1 MRSDPERSRALS
13 LATGARLGPYEIVAP
28 IGAGGMGEVYRAR
41 DARLGRD
48 VAIKVLPTAFAEDAE
63 RLARFEREARLLA
76 ALNHSNIAHVYG
88 FETASVAEGR
98 RAHFLAMELVEGE
111 DLAERL
117 KRGPVPVDEAIAIA
131 RQVAEALEGAHEKGI
146 VHRDLKPGN
155 IKLAPD
161 GKVKVLDFGLAKA
174 WDGPGASSADLS
186 QSPTLAHTGTAAG
199 LILGTAAYMSPEQAR
214 GKSVDK
220 RSDIWAF
227 GVVLYEMLS
236 GRQPFAGETVSDVLA
251 GVLKTEID
259 LGKLPESTPPAIRR
273 LLRRCLERDL
283 KRRLHD
289 IADARIVLEDVVSGI
304 DGEATAAASGGSV
317 VATRARRASLPWLAA
332 FVVTA
337 AGAGL
342 AGYLARGR
350 GTAPVEPMRLAI
362 QLGAGQELG
371 TGGELD
377 DRLLARR
384 QQPRLLGTRGR
395 EAEPLPSP
403 AGGAEATPIPGTE
416 GGDSPFFSPDGRW
429 IGFVAESQMRK
440 VPAEGGR
447 PFSLGEARGA
457 GGSAWLPDD
466 TIVYAPIYSE
476 GLYRVP
482 AEGGS
487 PERLTTPDHEG
498 GELGHWWPE
507 PLPGGQ
513 RVLFTAFRT
522 PVDRSRIGVLDLAT
536 REVRWVVDGGFFG
549 RYVSSG
555 HLLYAKG
562 QRLYA
567 LPFDPVAATA
577 GGAAVAVVDDVHASQ
592 TSGYAQVAVSSRG
605 TLAYVSESLGNPL
618 RELVWIDRTGR
629 AVAAT
634 SDLRRFLSASLS
646 PDGRRAALTI
656 QGESRD
662 LWTLSLERGTLS
674 RLTSGEGTEYDPVW
688 TRDGKE
694 LLYVV
699 DRPPYELHRI
709 AAGAPDSGRPLWDE
723 PAKLDTN
730 RVAVSPDGRTIA
742 FTRTEEKTGAN
753 LYARPIDGSEPP
765 QHDPRQPR
773 RRALCLV
780 FPRRPLHRLPV
791 GRDRAPGGLRRG
803 DPGLRGAGPGVLRRR
818 ERAPVGRQR
827 RDLLPARRRGPGR
840 RGSPSRAPRVRRAAL
855 SLRLPD
861 RRRGQRRIADVR
873 RHARRRARP
882 GGDHSGPSR
891 PRRIE
896 IVTDWTSELARLAPR
911 GGR

>member
-1 MRSDPERSRALS
+1 MGLS
-13 LATGARLGPYEIVAP
+13 PGSRLGPYEILAP
-28 IGAGGMGEVYRAR
+28 LGAGGMGEVYRAR
-41 DARLGRD
+41 DPRLGRD
-48 VAIKVLPTAFAEDAE
+48 VAIKVLPIAFAEDAE

-117 KRGPVPVDEAIAIA
+117 KRGPVPVDEAVAVA

-174 WDGPGASSADLS
+174 WDGPGSSSADLS

-220 RSDIWAF
+220 RSDIWGF

-236 GRQPFAGETVSDVLA
+236 GRQLFAGETVSDVLA

-259 LGKLPESTPPAIRR
+259 LGKLPGSTPLAIRR

-304 DGEATAAASGGSV
+304 DGEGTAAASGGSV
-317 VATRARRASLPWLAA
+317 VAARARRAFLPWLAA

-362 QLGAGQELG
+362 QLGTGQELG
-371 TGGELD
+371 TEGNSTIAFSPDGSNLVFS
-377 DRLLARR
+377 
-384 QQPRLLGTRGR
+384 GR
-395 EAEPLPSP
+395 EGGKQSLFRRRL
-403 AGGAEATPIPGTE
+403 GGAEATPIPGTE

-466 TIVYAPIYSE
+466 TIVYAPIYSG

-605 TLAYVSESLGNPL
+605 TLAYVTESLGNPL

-634 SDLRRFLSASLS
+634 SDLRRFMSASLS

-765 QHDPRQPR
+765 QTIRASRGDERCASFSPDGRFIVYQSDETGRPEVYVEAIPASGERVQVSSDGGSEPLWAGNGEIFYRHDDEVRVVAA
-773 RRALCLV
+773 RRAG
-780 FPRRPLHRLPV
+780 RLEF
-791 GRDRAPGGLRRG
+791 D
-803 DPGLRGAGPGVLRRR
+803 
-818 ERAPVGRQR
+818 
-827 RDLLPARRRGPGR
+827 
-840 RGSPSRAPRVRRAAL
+840 APRSLFAFPIAAGG
-855 SLRLPD
+855 SGELRTF
-861 RRRGQRRIADVR
+861 DVTR
-873 RHARRRARP
+873 DGARVLAVTIP
-882 GGDHSGPSR
+882 APSR

-896 IVTDWTSELARLAPR
+896 IVTGWTGELARLAPR

>member
-1 MRSDPERSRALS
+1 M
-13 LATGARLGPYEIVAP
+13 
-28 IGAGGMGEVYRAR
+28 
-41 DARLGRD
+41 
-48 VAIKVLPTAFAEDAE
+48 
-63 RLARFEREARLLA
+63 
-76 ALNHSNIAHVYG
+76 
-88 FETASVAEGR
+88 
-98 RAHFLAMELVEGE
+98 
-111 DLAERL
+111 
-117 KRGPVPVDEAIAIA
+117 
-131 RQVAEALEGAHEKGI
+131 
-146 VHRDLKPGN
+146 
-155 IKLAPD
+155 
-161 GKVKVLDFGLAKA
+161 
-174 WDGPGASSADLS
+174 
-186 QSPTLAHTGTAAG
+186 
-199 LILGTAAYMSPEQAR
+199 
-214 GKSVDK
+214 
-220 RSDIWAF
+220 
-227 GVVLYEMLS
+227 
-236 GRQPFAGETVSDVLA
+236 
-251 GVLKTEID
+251 
-259 LGKLPESTPPAIRR
+259 
-273 LLRRCLERDL
+273 
-283 KRRLHD
+283 
-289 IADARIVLEDVVSGI
+289 LEDVVSGI

-332 FVVTA
+332 LVVTT

-371 TGGELD
+371 TEGNSTIVFSPDGSSLVFS
-377 DRLLARR
+377 
-384 QQPRLLGTRGR
+384 GR
-395 EAEPLPSP
+395 E
-403 AGGAEATPIPGTE
+403 GGKQSLFRRRLGEAEAAPIPGTE

-457 GGSAWLPDD
+457 GGSAWLPDG

-498 GELGHWWPE
+498 GELGHWWPD

-549 RYVSSG
+549 RYVPSG

-567 LPFDPVAATA
+567 LPFDPVTATA
-577 GGAAVAVVDDVHASQ
+577 RGAAVAVVDDVHASQ

-605 TLAYVSESLGNPL
+605 TLAYVTESLGNPL
-618 RELVWIDRTGR
+618 RELVWLDRTGR

-699 DRPPYELHRI
+699 DRPPFELHRI
-709 AAGAPDSGRPLWDE
+709 AVGAPDSGRPLWDE

-742 FTRTEEKTGAN
+742 FTRTEEQTGAN

-765 QHDPRQPR
+765 LPIRASRGDERCASFSPDGRFIAYQSDETGRPEIYVEAIPASGERVQVSSDGGSEPLWAGNGEIFYRHDDEVRVVAA
-773 RRALCLV
+773 RRAG
-780 FPRRPLHRLPV
+780 RLEF
-791 GRDRAPGGLRRG
+791 D
-803 DPGLRGAGPGVLRRR
+803 
-818 ERAPVGRQR
+818 
-827 RDLLPARRRGPGR
+827 
-840 RGSPSRAPRVRRAAL
+840 APRSLFAFPIAAGGNGE
-855 SLRLPD
+855 LRTFD
-861 RRRGQRRIADVR
+861 VTRDGARILAVTIP
-873 RHARRRARP
+873 AA
-882 GGDHSGPSR
+882 SR

-896 IVTDWTSELARLAPR
+896 IVSDWTSELARLAPR

>member
-1 MRSDPERSRALS
+1 MGLS
-13 LATGARLGPYEIVAP
+13 PGSRLGPYEIVALV
-28 IGAGGMGEVYRAR
+28 GAGGMGEVYRAR
-41 DARLGRD
+41 DPRLGRD

-88 FETASVAEGR
+88 FETASVAEGK

-117 KRGPVPVDEAIAIA
+117 KRGPVPVDEAVAIA

-220 RSDIWAF
+220 RSDIWGF

-259 LGKLPESTPPAIRR
+259 LGKLPGSTPLAIRH

-289 IADARIVLEDVVSGI
+289 IADARIVLEDVASGI

-317 VATRARRASLPWLAA
+317 VAARARRASLPWLAA

-371 TGGELD
+371 TEGNST
-377 DRLLARR
+377 LAFS
-384 QQPRLLGTRGR
+384 PDGSSLVFSGR
-395 EAEPLPSP
+395 E
-403 AGGAEATPIPGTE
+403 GGKQSLFRRRLGEAEATPIPGTE

-466 TIVYAPIYSE
+466 TIVYAPIYSD

-577 GGAAVAVVDDVHASQ
+577 EGAAVAVVDDVHVSQ

-605 TLAYVSESLGNPL
+605 TLAYVTESLGNPL

-634 SDLRRFLSASLS
+634 SDRRRFLECQPLARRPAGRAHDPGREPGSLDALARARHAVAPDERRRHRVRPRVDPRREGAPVRGRSPALTSCTGSRPAPRTRAGRSGTSRRSSTPTASPS
-646 PDGRRAALTI
+646 HPTGARSRSRASRRRRAPTSTRGPSTAA
-656 QGESRD
+656 SRRRRSAPAAA
-662 LWTLSLERGTLS
+662 TSVVPRFPPTAASSSTS
-674 RLTSGEGTEYDPVW
+674 RTRPGARRSTS
-688 TRDGKE
+688 RRS
-694 LLYVV
+694 
-699 DRPPYELHRI
+699 RPPGSGSRCPPTAGASPLWAGNGEIFYRHDDEVRVVAARRAGRLEFDAPRPLFAFPI
-709 AAGAPDSGRPLWDE
+709 AAGATGELRTFDVTRDGARVLAVTI
-723 PAKLDTN
+723 PA
-730 RVAVSPDGRTIA
+730 
-742 FTRTEEKTGAN
+742 
-753 LYARPIDGSEPP
+753 
-765 QHDPRQPR
+765 
-773 RRALCLV
+773 
-780 FPRRPLHRLPV
+780 
-791 GRDRAPGGLRRG
+791 
-803 DPGLRGAGPGVLRRR
+803 
-818 ERAPVGRQR
+818 
-827 RDLLPARRRGPGR
+827 
-840 RGSPSRAPRVRRAAL
+840 
-855 SLRLPD
+855 
-861 RRRGQRRIADVR
+861 
-873 RHARRRARP
+873 
-882 GGDHSGPSR
+882 PSR

-896 IVTDWTSELARLAPR
+896 IVTGWTGELARLAPR